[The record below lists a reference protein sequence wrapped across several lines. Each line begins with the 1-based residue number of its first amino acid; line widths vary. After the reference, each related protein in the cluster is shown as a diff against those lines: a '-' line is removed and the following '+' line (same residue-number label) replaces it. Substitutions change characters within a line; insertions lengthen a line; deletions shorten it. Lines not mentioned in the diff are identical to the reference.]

1 MPFHNIMNLYHIA
14 GNIQK
19 FTQVPL
25 HQFLAFK
32 TSLLKL
38 LLSGSR
44 VCVCV
49 CACVRVCVCACM
61 RVHGCMHACAW
72 VHACVCFW
80 GHP

>member
-1 MPFHNIMNLYHIA
+1 MPFLNIMNLYHIA

-38 LLSGSR
+38 LLSGKSVR
-44 VCVCV
+44 
-49 CACVRVCVCACM
+49 ACLCEFVGPSMIWTWYYWLESSIYIAYK
-61 RVHGCMHACAW
+61 W
-72 VHACVCFW
+72 QL
-80 GHP
+80 